1 MKWLSRKFIVFVVN
15 IIIVIGM
22 IIKEYQPSMEMVLL
36 IIINSVIYLFVEGI
50 LDVKRLEKIYEK
62 SKKDN

>member
-62 SKKDN
+62 TKKDN